1 MVPSLNTR
9 VSIFSVTLA
18 PDTIRYHISVIVVPA
33 YSWGTALSKQGGNI
47 WLGQKRL
54 PYNEAIALNVQM
66 CFSSWSFLLAGWS
79 YPLPY
84 PGGQSG
90 SHSPK
95 VLAYSSSL
103 QGGFQCWA
111 WHRSLQSLTA
121 QVGWCCTPT
130 SLFLIGNT
138 LFYVYSEKKKKPN
151 KTCYYLNQYFLLFWI
166 VDCLRGQKATT
177 DLKLM
182 FQ

>member
-9 VSIFSVTLA
+9 ISIFSVTLA
-18 PDTIRYHISVIVVPA
+18 PDTIQYHISVIVVPA
-33 YSWGTALSKQGGNI
+33 YSWGTSTIQARRQYMAGTETPTI
-47 WLGQKRL
+47 
-54 PYNEAIALNVQM
+54 YETIDLNVQT

-79 YPLPY
+79 YPLRY

-90 SHSPK
+90 SYSPK
-95 VLAYSSSL
+95 VLVYSSSL

-121 QVGWCCTPT
+121 QVWWCWTLT

-138 LFYVYSEKKKKPN
+138 LFYVYLEKK
-151 KTCYYLNQYFLLFWI
+151 
-166 VDCLRGQKATT
+166 TT
-177 DLKLM
+177 KLVII
-182 FQ
+182 